1 MGENE
6 LKRVIQISVTATCI
20 LAILG
25 ILISKADPFSFA
37 TIRWISGALTWITL
51 FWAFFFRWG
60 WKLRLLKRIFPK
72 PNLNGT
78 WVGTLTSDW
87 KDTKGNTVGPLD
99 FVVVVRQSFLHIH
112 ATTFTASFVARTYAE
127 SLILDNDRGVKEFV
141 YLYAQDNTTPG
152 EENNREGAAELRIVE
167 SDATTLTGRYW
178 SNAKTNG
185 RVEVERVSLQHAE
198 DFQSAMAMRR
208 G

>member
-1 MGENE
+1 MGESE
-6 LKRVIQISVTATCI
+6 LKRLIQISVIAACL

-25 ILISKADPFSFA
+25 ILISKAEPFSFA
-37 TIRWISGALTWITL
+37 TSRWISSALTWVTL

-60 WKLRLLKRIFPK
+60 WKLHVLRQIFPK
-72 PNLNGT
+72 PNINGT

-87 KDTKGNTVGPLD
+87 KDAKGNTVGPLD
-99 FVVVVRQSFLHIH
+99 FVIVIRQSFLHIH
-112 ATTFTASFVARTYAE
+112 ATTFTSSFVARTYAE
-127 SLILDNDRGVKEFV
+127 SLILDADRGIKEFV
-141 YLYAQDNTTPG
+141 YLYAQDSTTPG

-167 SDATTLTGRYW
+167 SDTTKLTGRYW

-185 RVEVERVSLQHAE
+185 RVEVERVSLKHAE

>member
-1 MGENE
+1 MGEHE
-6 LKRVIQISVTATCI
+6 LKRVIQISVVATCI

-37 TIRWISGALTWITL
+37 TSRWISSALTCTIL

-60 WKLRLLKRIFPK
+60 WKLRLLNLIFPK
-72 PNLNGT
+72 PNINGT
-78 WVGTLTSDW
+78 WVGKLTSDW
-87 KDTKGNTVGPLD
+87 KDANGNTVGPLD
-99 FVVVVRQSFLHIH
+99 FVIVVRQSFLHIH
-112 ATTFTASFVARTYAE
+112 ATTFTVSFVARTYAE
-127 SLILDNDRGVKEFV
+127 SLILDNARGLKQLV
-141 YLYAQDNTTPG
+141 YLYAQDKTALG
-152 EENNREGAAELRIVE
+152 EDNNREGAAELRIVE
-167 SDATTLTGRYW
+167 SDTTTLTGRYW

-185 RVEVERVSLQHAE
+185 RIEVERVSLKYAE